1 MGGWGASKGS
11 WKGKDS
17 WSGFSTGSA
26 PWGGNKWNIG
36 KGKGK
41 KFGANMWDE
50 NPDEGDWD
58 EAKGGNSTNT
68 KRILSRYQFA
78 KKVLRASV
86 QKDNSAFWKESTQ
99 KMTDQKFLERENL
112 KQVLDADSSHLVRRP
127 GTGISECAASVT
139 AGLEILQKIKDD
151 PEEVGFNELL
161 EIFDRGG
168 DGVARSMLFLNKKSS
183 DNERSKEAISDS
195 MQTFFKFIQ
204 ENKNELHDLGA
215 NCAIAASR
223 LYLASMSLLQMTTAI
238 SSRTWWAGRVPQD
251 ISKNKAVEKWRNA
264 PENMD
269 KTVKAMATL
278 FMEKIKEDAA
288 WGGEGNAAS
297 NVFKRRR
304 EKSPSE
310 ASGSSR
316 SASSDSSE
324 EERAKKSKDKK
335 GKKDKDKKKD
345 QKGKK
350 KSKGDQE
357 RGDEKETGKKG
368 NKGNKGNKD
377 KKDKDNKDQKH
388 RKKGK
393 KRARKGNK
401 TDSDT
406 DSSKAESDSSS
417 GSQKS
422 AKSEKSAESCKK
434 DTHILKVRR
443 AMQVGIFSDDDRID
457 EVELTIGESIKSAVC
472 KLLAQ
477 LKIADA
483 IGDFNVKL
491 VTTETEDGEQK
502 SKLVDVEWDRVPVCS
517 LEVMI
522 MRKGG

>member
-50 NPDEGDWD
+50 NPDEGDWE

-68 KRILSRYQFA
+68 KRFLSRYQFA

-86 QKDNSAFWKESTQ
+86 QKDTQ

-168 DGVARSMLFLNKKSS
+168 DRVARSMLFLNKKSS

-238 SSRTWWAGRVPQD
+238 SSRTWWAERVPQD

-278 FMEKIKEDAA
+278 FMEKIEEDAA
-288 WGGEGNAAS
+288 WGG
-297 NVFKRRR
+297 FKRRR

-324 EERAKKSKDKK
+324 EERAKKSKDKM

-357 RGDEKETGKKG
+357 RGDEKETGK
-368 NKGNKGNKD
+368 KGNKGNKD

-422 AKSEKSAESCKK
+422 AKSKKSAESCKK

-443 AMQVGIFSDDDRID
+443 AMQVGIFSDDDPID
-457 EVELTIGESIKSAVC
+457 EVELTTGESIKSAVC
-472 KLLAQ
+472 RLLAQ

-502 SKLVDVEWDRVPVCS
+502 SKLVDVEWDRVPDCS